1 MENNRGRLD
10 DWKRRLRENKELWW
24 WPVITQVAD
33 VDKIKEDRKKYKEEK
48 NLAEENIESLREEIE
63 ILKGR
68 SSKISFIDENVV
80 TH

>member
-1 MENNRGRLD
+1 MENNRERSD
-10 DWKRRLRENKELWW
+10 DWKRRLRENKEFVW

-68 SSKISFIDENVV
+68 SSKMSIID
-80 TH
+80 